1 VFAAEANELF
11 LTVGSFVK
19 PIFTEMKIKALF
31 VKTLQAKFLPDWR
44 FNSSGNGFWKL
55 DRRVPINCY
64 NLLYKS

>member
-1 VFAAEANELF
+1 
-11 LTVGSFVK
+11 
-19 PIFTEMKIKALF
+19 MKIKALF

-55 DRRVPINCY
+55 DRRVPIICY